1 MLFIVDSLLFMAKI
15 EKFEDLEIWN
25 LSREICNDIEM
36 LFERTSLGK
45 RFSLK
50 DQMDRSSGSIMD
62 NIAEGFERNGNRE
75 FINFLSFSKGSCG
88 ELKSQL
94 YRAFDKKLISKLEF
108 ETISVNIEL
117 VKNKIGAFMK
127 YLNNSEIKGLKFNNK
142 Q

>member
-1 MLFIVDSLLFMAKI
+1 MLIVGGFMAKI

-25 LSREICNDIEM
+25 KAREICIDIET
-36 LFERTSLGK
+36 LFETTNLGK
-45 RFSLK
+45 RFSIK

-94 YRAFDKKLISKLEF
+94 YRAFDKKLISHDEF
-108 ETISVNIEL
+108 NNLSIKIEL

-127 YLNNSEIKGLKFNNK
+127 YLNTTEIKGLKFNNK

>member
-1 MLFIVDSLLFMAKI
+1 MAKI

>member
-1 MLFIVDSLLFMAKI
+1 MAKI

-36 LFERTSLGK
+36 LFETTNLGK

-75 FINFLSFSKGSCG
+75 FINFLSYSKGSCG

-108 ETISVNIEL
+108 ESISVKIEL
-117 VKNKIGAFMK
+117 VKNKIGAFIK

>member
-1 MLFIVDSLLFMAKI
+1 MAKI

-25 LSREICNDIEM
+25 LSREICRDIEI
-36 LFERTSLGK
+36 LFETTSLGK

-94 YRAFDKKLISKLEF
+94 YRALDKNIITNEEF
-108 ETISVNIEL
+108 QVTAVKIEL

-127 YLNNSEIKGLKFNNK
+127 YLNSSEIKGLKFNNK

>member
-1 MLFIVDSLLFMAKI
+1 MAKI

-25 LSREICNDIEM
+25 KSREICIDIET
-36 LFERTSLGK
+36 LFETTNLGK
-45 RFSLK
+45 RFSMK

-75 FINFLSFSKGSCG
+75 FVNFLSFSKGSRG

-94 YRAFDKKLISKLEF
+94 YRALNKNLISQSEF
-108 ETISVNIEL
+108 DNLSVKIEL

-127 YLNNSEIKGLKFNNK
+127 YLNSTEIKGLKFNNK